1 MLIIRTK
8 IFSKWN
14 FAKCFEVGPCHCA
27 PPHPPQKPKYL
38 HCELQIKIHMLHSQG
53 SDSYILTST
62 FLYFR
67 SLESILQVIYFPLRW
82 ELIQSHFLLLT
93 ITALKKYFFFAQGSF
108 PSNRFLLFL
117 PKTQYLPKQ
126 MYVSDKRWEECLLDH
141 RKFPVQEEIL
151 GTSCEGVHCGTSGCR
166 PLTTAAIN

>member
-8 IFSKWN
+8 IFPKWN
-14 FAKCFEVGPCHCA
+14 FSKCFKVGPCHCA
-27 PPHPPQKPKYL
+27 SPPTPRQPVCL
-38 HCELQIKIHMLHSQG
+38 HCELQIKFHRLHSHG
-53 SDSYILTST
+53 SGIYILTH
-62 FLYFR
+62 FR

-93 ITALKKYFFFAQGSF
+93 ITAFFFFNFFFFARGSF

-151 GTSCEGVHCGTSGCR
+151 GTSCGGVHCGTFGCR